1 MNIQFFITLQ
11 LLIFFAL
18 SLSSSTTYA
27 GNSKLFRE
35 YIGAESAA
43 VRLSDVPINPGVEFH
58 FILAFAIDYTTGGK
72 PSPTDGKFNVFW
84 ETNHLSPRDISA
96 IKLHHG
102 NVKVAISLGGDTVT
116 KHQKAYFAP
125 TSTASWL
132 KNAVSSLTAVIEEYN
147 ADGIDIDYEH
157 FKSTPEEFAECIGEL
172 VTQLKKSGAIS
183 FASIAPFEDDGGE
196 VAGNYR
202 ALWRKYGGVID
213 YVNFQFY
220 AYEKLS
226 VAEFVGRFE
235 EQSSKYDGGQLLASF
250 VNKGGGGLGPGDGFF
265 DACRELK
272 GKGKLGGI
280 FVWCADES
288 AQFGFRNEK
297 KSQDLLVK

>member
-1 MNIQFFITLQ
+1 MNITLQ
-11 LLIFFAL
+11 LLIFIAL
-18 SLSSSTTYA
+18 SLSSFTTTNVA

-43 VRLSDVPINPGVEFH
+43 VRLSDVPINPGLDFH
-58 FILAFAIDYTTGGK
+58 FILAFAIDYTTGGN
-72 PSPTDGKFNVFW
+72 PSPTGGNFNVLW
-84 ETNHLSPRDISA
+84 ETKHLSPADIAA
-96 IKLHHG
+96 IKSHHS

-116 KHQKAYFAP
+116 KRQKAYFAP
-125 TSTASWL
+125 TSTATWL
-132 KNAVSSLTAVIEEYN
+132 KNAVSSLTAIIKKYN

-157 FKSTPEEFAECIGEL
+157 FKSTPEEFTECIGEL
-172 VTQLKKSGAIS
+172 VTRLKKSGAIS
-183 FASIAPFEDDGGE
+183 FASIAPFDDDGGE

-226 VAEFVGRFE
+226 VSEFVERFE
-235 EQSSKYDGGQLLASF
+235 EQSSKYDGGQILASF

-272 GKGKLGGI
+272 GKGNLGGI

>member
-1 MNIQFFITLQ
+1 MNITLQ
-11 LLIFFAL
+11 LLIFIAL
-18 SLSSSTTYA
+18 SLSSFTTTNA

-58 FILAFAIDYTTGGK
+58 FILAFAIDYTGRN
-72 PSPTDGKFNVFW
+72 PSPTNGNFNVFW
-84 ETNHLSPRDISA
+84 ETKHLSPADIAA
-96 IKLHHG
+96 IKSHHA

-116 KHQKAYFAP
+116 KRQKAYFAP
-125 TSTASWL
+125 TSTATWL
-132 KNAVSSLTAVIEEYN
+132 KNAVSSLTAIIKKYN

-157 FKSTPEEFAECIGEL
+157 FKSTPEEFTECIGEL
-172 VTQLKKSGAIS
+172 ITELKKSGAIS
-183 FASIAPFEDDGGE
+183 FASIAPFEIRRRDRLRE
-196 VAGNYR
+196 LPILR
-202 ALWRKYGGVID
+202 I
-213 YVNFQFY
+213 
-220 AYEKLS
+220 
-226 VAEFVGRFE
+226 
-235 EQSSKYDGGQLLASF
+235 LASF

-272 GKGKLGGI
+272 GKGNLGGI